1 VIVDVDEIRTLP
13 ERPRYD
19 VCIIGGG
26 VAGIV
31 VATTLARQKRRVLL
45 LEAGG
50 TEYSDRSQHIYAG
63 EIVGRDYLD
72 LGITRLRYLGGSSNH
87 WDGLCRPLEP
97 HDFDPRPYVE
107 GSGWPIGSDEIKP
120 YLIPACEILEIE
132 HAFGERELEAENSDL
147 KEVIFQQSPPVRLL
161 DKYLRTMRA
170 SSALDVYLNANVTG
184 LRFDSGSERVGAALF
199 RGYHDHSPIHQIE
212 ADRYVLAL
220 GGIENARLLLNVA
233 DRSPLVNSGAADFV
247 GRFFMDH
254 PHFVIGH
261 YVVNANKTTVGRE
274 LKFVAPTA
282 AYLKRRQI
290 GNCAVRIEPSVDGR
304 IFEGHALDEVRRLI
318 CESTVYRCTEPAEA
332 GTLRAVAEQV
342 PNADSRVRLS
352 NDKDRFGL
360 RRVAVDWRLSPLDKT
375 TIRIVGLELGRYF
388 ALTNIGRIRLAD
400 WVLSDDDAVPGLEQ
414 GGYGTGFHHMGT
426 TRMGGSP
433 EDGVV
438 DRNCAVF
445 GVPNLYV
452 AGSSV
457 FRTVGYAN
465 PTLTIVQLTLRL
477 ADHLATA

>member
-1 VIVDVDEIRTLP
+1 VILDVDKIEALP

-19 VCIIGGG
+19 VCIVGGG

-31 VATTLARQKRRVLL
+31 LATTLSGRKRRVLL

-50 TEYSDRSQHIYAG
+50 LEYSDPSQQVYAG
-63 EIVGRDYLD
+63 KILGRDYLD
-72 LGITRLRYLGGSSNH
+72 LGVARLRYLGGSSNH

-97 HDFDPRPYVE
+97 QDFDPRPYVE
-107 GSGWPIGSDEIKP
+107 GSGWPIGSNELKP
-120 YLIPACEILEIE
+120 YLIPACEVLEIE
-132 HAFGERELEAENSDL
+132 SAFGERELEAENSNL
-147 KEVIFQQSPPVRLL
+147 KEVVFRQSPPVRLL
-161 DKYLRTMRA
+161 DKYLRLMRV
-170 SSALDVYLNANVTG
+170 SGTLDVYLNANVIG
-184 LRFDSGSERVGAALF
+184 LRFDSGSGRVGAALF
-199 RGYHDHSPIHQIE
+199 RGYEDHSPIHRVE

-233 DRSPLVNSGAADFV
+233 DESPLANSGAGDFV

-261 YVVNANKTTVGRE
+261 YVVNPSRTTVGRE
-274 LKFVAPTA
+274 LQFVAPTA
-282 AYLKRRQI
+282 AYLQRQQI
-290 GNCAVRIEPSVDGR
+290 GNCAVRIEPHVDR
-304 IFEGHALDEVRRLI
+304 RMFEGDALNEVRRLI
-318 CESTVYRCTEPAEA
+318 CQSTVFRCTEPAEA

-342 PNADSRVRLS
+342 PNANSRLRLS
-352 NDKDRFGL
+352 NDKDGFGL
-360 RRVAVDWRLSPLDKT
+360 RRVALDWRLSPLDKT
-375 TIRIVGLELGRYF
+375 TIQIVGLELGRYF

-400 WVLSDDDAVPGLEQ
+400 WVLSHDDVVPSVED

-426 TRMGGSP
+426 TRMGHSP

-445 GVPNLYV
+445 GVPNLYI

>member
-1 VIVDVDEIRTLP
+1 VIVDVDKIEALP
-13 ERPRYD
+13 ERGRYD

-31 VATTLARQKRRVLL
+31 LATTLARRKRRVLL

-50 TEYSDRSQHIYAG
+50 VEYSDRSQQVYAG
-63 EIVGRDYLD
+63 KIVGHDYLGLD
-72 LGITRLRYLGGSSNH
+72 ISRLRYLGGSSNH

-97 HDFDPRPYVE
+97 HDFDLRPHVE
-107 GSGWPIGSDEIKP
+107 GSGWPIGSDELKP

-132 HAFGERELEAENSDL
+132 SVFGEDELGAENADL
-147 KEVIFQQSPPVRLL
+147 KEVIFRQSPPVRLL
-161 DKYLRTMRA
+161 DKYLPSIRA
-170 SSALDVYLNANVTG
+170 SGSLDVYLNANVTS
-184 LRFDSGSERVGAALF
+184 LQFDSGSGRVAAALF
-199 RGYHDHSPIHQIE
+199 RGYNDQSPVHLIA

-233 DRSPLVNSGAADFV
+233 GGSPLAEGGAGDFV

-261 YVVNANKTTVGRE
+261 YVVNRSKTSLGKE
-274 LKFVAPTA
+274 LQFVAPTA
-282 AYLKRRQI
+282 AYLQRQQI
-290 GNCAVRIEPSVDGR
+290 GNCAVRIEPFVDR
-304 IFEGHALDEVRRLI
+304 RVFEGDALDQVRRLV
-318 CESTVYRCTEPAEA
+318 CESTVFRCTEPSEA

-342 PNADSRVRLS
+342 PNASSLLRLS
-352 NDKDRFGL
+352 DDKDAIGL
-360 RRVAVDWRLSPLDKT
+360 RRVALDWRLSPLDKK

-400 WVLSDDDAVPGLEQ
+400 WVVSDDGVIPDLAD
-414 GGYGTGFHHMGT
+414 GGHGTGYHHMGT
-426 TRMGGSP
+426 TRMGRSAD
-433 EDGVV
+433 DGVV
-438 DRNCAVF
+438 DGSCAVF

-465 PTLTIVQLTLRL
+465 PTLTIVQLALRL
-477 ADHLATA
+477 ADHLTPA

>member
-1 VIVDVDEIRTLP
+1 VILDVDEIAALT

-19 VCIIGGG
+19 VCIVGGG

-31 VATTLARQKRRVLL
+31 LATTLARQERRVLL

-50 TEYSDRSQHIYAG
+50 LEYSDRSQQAYAG
-63 EIVGRDYLD
+63 EIIGRDYLD
-72 LGITRLRYLGGSSNH
+72 MDITRLRYLGGSSNH
-87 WDGLCRPLEP
+87 WEGLCRPLEP
-97 HDFDPRPYVE
+97 HDFDPRPHVE
-107 GSGWPIGSDEIKP
+107 GSGWPISSDELKP

-132 HAFGERELEAENSDL
+132 NVFGEREIGAENGDL
-147 KEVIFQQSPPVRLL
+147 KEVIFRRSPPVRLL
-161 DKYLRTMRA
+161 DKYSRSMRA
-170 SSALDVYLNANVTG
+170 SGTLDVYLNANVTG
-184 LRFDSGSERVGAALF
+184 LRFDSATGRVGAALF
-199 RGYHDHSPIHQIE
+199 RGYQDHGPIHQIN

-233 DRSPLVNSGAADFV
+233 GESPLAKGGAGDFV

-254 PHFVIGH
+254 LHLVIGH
-261 YVVNANKTTVGRE
+261 YVVNSSKTALGRE
-274 LKFVAPTA
+274 LQFVAPTA
-282 AYLKRRQI
+282 AYLQQRQI
-290 GNCAVRIEPSVDGR
+290 GNCAVRIEPAVDRR
-304 IFEGHALDEVRRLI
+304 IFEGDALDEVRRLI
-318 CESTVYRCTEPAEA
+318 CESTVFRCTDPAEA

-342 PNADSRVRLS
+342 PNAGSRLRLS
-352 NDKDRFGL
+352 NDKDAFGL
-360 RRVAVDWRLSPLDKT
+360 RRVALEWRLSPLDKK
-375 TIRIVGLELGRYF
+375 TIRTVGLELGRYF
-388 ALTNIGRIRLAD
+388 ALMNIGRIRLAD
-400 WVLSDDDAVPGLEQ
+400 WVLSNDGVVPRLED
-414 GGYGTGFHHMGT
+414 GGQGTGYHHMGT
-426 TRMGGSP
+426 TRMGRSA